1 MENQLSVIVKES
13 GLEKTKAQ
21 ILLDNFSNY
30 FQIAADWEKKAKA
43 IVVTDASQVAEMQMA
58 RTGRLFL
65 RLKRITIEKTRKDLK
80 EQALREGKAID
91 GIANVL
97 KALIIPIEEYLE
109 KQEKFV
115 EIKAAEEAERKRIE
129 AEKKA
134 EEDRIAK
141 EKAEIEEQKRIRE
154 ENEHL
159 RKEAEEKE
167 RKLAEERAKVEA
179 ERKRR
184 EAERIAFEKKVQEEK
199 AEAERKAQA
208 EKERQAK
215 IIAEQKA
222 QAEAER
228 YAYEEKARRE
238 KEAVEKA
245 AREERERQ
253 EKIIEAQKAKAEA
266 EKEERELEQKEIQRI
281 QKQLTNMI
289 TCPFCHKSFSLK
301 TIQNE
306 DREQRL

>member
-134 EEDRIAK
+134 EEERIAK

-154 ENEHL
+154 ENERL

-184 EAERIAFEKKVQEEK
+184 ETERIAFEKKVQEEK

-253 EKIIEAQKAKAEA
+253 EKIIEAQKQKTQKAEA
-266 EKEERELEQKEIQRI
+266 EKAAYEAS
-281 QKQLTNMI
+281 MI

-301 TIQNE
+301 TIQRE
-306 DREQRL
+306 DREQRI